1 MKGYFFLVVLN
12 PSFVSFVEVLVI
24 SVFII
29 LNLHRQRLQK
39 EVEVFVAKDI
49 NHLQNYLHSHIP
61 QLDCLAMSFG
71 SESLLVTFY

>member
-49 NHLQNYLHSHIP
+49 NHLQNYLHSNIP
-61 QLDCLAMSFG
+61 QLDCLAMSIG